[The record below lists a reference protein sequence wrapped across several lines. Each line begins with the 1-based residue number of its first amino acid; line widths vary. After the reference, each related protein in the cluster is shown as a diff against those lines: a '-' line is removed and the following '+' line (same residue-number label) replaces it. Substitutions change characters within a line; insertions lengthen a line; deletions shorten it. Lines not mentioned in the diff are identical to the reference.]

1 MMSKF
6 KSKMKLAA
14 GMLCASLLAGCGG
27 GGGGDNS
34 AVIDANY
41 QLNGTVVDGYLVGAK
56 VCLDLNTNWVCDAGE
71 PFATT
76 GTGGRY
82 KLDISPLRYW
92 ETYDKLVIA
101 EVGPEVKDEATG
113 KTLREQGQSGYVLAA
128 RGSVKPVLTPITT
141 LQIAKQMSEGA
152 SYGEQIYVD
161 AVTAL
166 LKDSGM
172 SFSKADYFDSSES
185 FTVTERA
192 LAQRT
197 GRVLAAALSATQA
210 RLKSEVATV
219 YGASSEGLGA
229 RAAGLLTIALS
240 ATRASNAAE
249 TEADQLTRINQ
260 QVLST
265 ALNSDTEKLLRKPV
279 STLDAATALATIGSG
294 FYDSSLVGSTPR
306 SLLTLATQGDG
317 GAFAATSLQ
326 YRSSAWARDA
336 SYQNQGAAGY
346 HLIYSYRNLTDP
358 NTIESAVVN
367 TLSPV
372 WFKDGLVLKEKFSD
386 AVGAPVRQ
394 VQILMRDAQDLP
406 FAAVPALSTATGNFG
421 TGHKVYQIRRKAL
434 VDEYAFDSVASFF
447 TSLAAFKASPRTCYA
462 GVCWSITKSASEFD
476 IAFEGTMKFTTTSS
490 NGSLDLGEA
499 KFVETTLGNVR
510 LFVMTSIPVGVQ
522 NRSAFWSA
530 KDGRYPVFADFDN
543 KLWVGHYAPSG
554 TIWTSDWLL
563 SRTELNAALTAMS
576 LTPVAP

>member
-1 MMSKF
+1 MMLKF
-6 KSKMKLAA
+6 KLEMKTAA
-14 GMLCASLLAGCGG
+14 CMVCAALLAGCGG
-27 GGGGDNS
+27 GGGNS
-34 AVIDANY
+34 AVIEANT
-41 QLNGTVVDGYLVGAK
+41 QLNGAVVDGYLVGAK

-82 KLDISPLRYW
+82 KMDISPLRYW

-101 EVGPEVKDEATG
+101 EVGPDAKDEATD

-128 RGSVKPVLTPITT
+128 GGGVKPVLTPITT
-141 LQIAKQMSEGA
+141 LQIAKKLSEGS
-152 SYGEQIYVD
+152 SYGEQIFVD
-161 AVTAL
+161 AISKL
-166 LKDSGM
+166 MQDSGM
-172 SFSKADYFDSSES
+172 SSSKADYFDSSES
-185 FTVTERA
+185 MTNTERA

-229 RAAGLLTIALS
+229 RAAELLTQALS
-240 ATRASNAAE
+240 ATRAPNAAE
-249 TEADQLTRINQ
+249 TEVDQLTRIKQ
-260 QVLST
+260 QVLSM
-265 ALNSDTEKLLRKPV
+265 ALNSDTEKLLRKPINI
-279 STLDAATALATIGSG
+279 LNIETALATVGDG
-294 FYDSSLVGSTPR
+294 FYDPSLVGSTPR
-306 SLLTLATQGDG
+306 SLLTLAAQGDG
-317 GAFAATSLQ
+317 GAVAASSFQ
-326 YRSSAWARDA
+326 YRSSAWSRDA
-336 SYQNQGAAGY
+336 SYQNQGVAGY

-358 NTIESAVVN
+358 NTIESAEVN

-394 VQILMRDAQDLP
+394 VEILMRDVQDLP
-406 FAAVPALSTATGNFG
+406 FAAVPALSSATGNFG
-421 TGHKVYQIRRKAL
+421 AGHKVYQIRRKAL
-434 VDEYAFDSVASFF
+434 VGEYAFDSVASFF

-476 IAFEGTMKFTTTSS
+476 LAFEGTMKFTTTSG
-490 NGSLDLGEA
+490 NGALDLGEA
-499 KFVETTLGNVR
+499 NFVETTLGNVR

-522 NRSAFWSA
+522 NRSALWSA

-543 KLWVGHYAPSG
+543 KLWVGHYASSG

-563 SRTELNAALTAMS
+563 SRTELNAALTAMA